1 MTALPPWIER
11 PPSKLKKRAP
21 ASSAM
26 TWSGARSQA
35 LAEIS
40 NQTSARPETTR
51 TASWQP
57 PMLRTAQ

>member
-1 MTALPPWIER
+1 MTALPPWIEE

-21 ASSAM
+21 ASSAI
-26 TWSGARSQA
+26 TLNGARSHAFAASSIQA
-35 LAEIS
+35 
-40 NQTSARPETTR
+40 SARPETTS